1 MQIFVTTLSSFP
13 FHSMTPEDRI
23 NDMKNINRIIILG
36 ALALVTACAV
46 AQNEGLTYEQKA
58 QMEAV
63 IKKSFEKL
71 NLTAEQKPRF
81 EEITKKYG
89 NQMIRLK
96 ESNKGRFA
104 KLKMLR
110 DIENNKNNEMRTLL
124 STGQYKVYESIQ
136 EEIRQKMKQKSLG

>member
-1 MQIFVTTLSSFP
+1 
-13 FHSMTPEDRI
+13 MTPEDRI